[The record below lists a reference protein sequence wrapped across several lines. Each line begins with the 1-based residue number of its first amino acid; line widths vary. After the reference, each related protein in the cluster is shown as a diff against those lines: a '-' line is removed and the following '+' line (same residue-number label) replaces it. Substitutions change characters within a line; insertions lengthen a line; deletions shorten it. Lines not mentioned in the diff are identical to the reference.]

1 MTKFTFSKKPKTK
14 MRWRKIAIIALI
26 VLATL
31 MSAALIGSRIW
42 YDQNLKPLTTQS
54 RIITVEIPLGSSVD
68 DIANL
73 LKKEGVIRNTQAF
86 KIYVRSHE
94 QADSLRAGVYDF
106 NSSFAVAEIVEILV
120 SGQEASELFT
130 IPPGLRLDQ
139 IRARFIKG
147 GYSETETDAALEPTQ
162 YEGHAALVSKPNG
175 DSLEGYLYPE
185 SFQRTSATTA
195 QAIIELS
202 LNEMAKRL
210 TPDRIEA
217 FSRQGLSPHDAII
230 VASII
235 EKEVHLAEDRLVVA
249 QIFLKRL
256 KEGIALGSDVTYE
269 YASAVHGGIAWP
281 GLEDP
286 YNTRLYTGL
295 PPGPIANF
303 DETALEAVAN
313 PADTDYLFFLS
324 GDDDKTYYGKTL
336 AEHDEN
342 IREHCQQKCK

>member
-14 MRWRKIAIIALI
+14 MRWRKIAIIALVI
-26 VLATL
+26 IATL

-42 YDQNLKPLTTQS
+42 YDQNLKPLTTVS
-54 RIITVEIPLGSSVD
+54 RIVTVEVPANSSVD

-86 KIYVRSHE
+86 KIYVRGNE
-94 QADSLRAGVYDF
+94 KADALRFGVYDF
-106 NSSFAVAEIVEILV
+106 DSSFTVPEIVKILV

-139 IRARFIKG
+139 IKARFIKG
-147 GYSETETDAALEPTQ
+147 GYTDAEVEAAFEPTQ
-162 YEGHAALVSKPNG
+162 YEKHPALVSKPKG

-185 SFQRTSATTA
+185 SFHRTSATSA
-195 QAIIELS
+195 KSIVGLALD
-202 LNEMAKRL
+202 EMSKRL
-210 TPDRIEA
+210 TPSRIEA
-217 FSRQGLSPHDAII
+217 FSRQGLSPHEAII
-230 VASII
+230 IASII
-235 EKEVHLAEDRLVVA
+235 EEEVHIAEDRLVVG

-256 KEGIALGSDVTYE
+256 KEGIQLGSDVTYV
-269 YASAVHGGIAWP
+269 YAAAVHGGRAWP

-286 YNTRLYTGL
+286 YNTRLYSGL

-303 DETALEAVAN
+303 DETALDGVSN
-313 PADTDYLFFLS
+313 PATTDYLFFIS
-324 GDDDKTYYGKTL
+324 GDDDKSYYGKTL
-336 AEHDEN
+336 AEHDKN

>member
-1 MTKFTFSKKPKTK
+1 MTKFQLSKKPRGR
-14 MRWRKIAIIALI
+14 MRWRKVAIISLVVI
-26 VLATL
+26 ATL
-31 MSAALIGSRIW
+31 MSAALIGSRVW
-42 YDQNLKPLTTQS
+42 YDQNLGALTSES
-54 RIITVEIPLGSSVD
+54 RIITVDIPLGSSVD
-68 DIANL
+68 NIANL

-86 KIYVRSHE
+86 KIYVRGNE
-94 QADSLRAGVYDF
+94 KADALRFGVYDF
-106 NSSFAVAEIVEILV
+106 DSSLTVPEIVEILV

-139 IRARFIKG
+139 VRARFIKN
-147 GYSETETDAALEPTQ
+147 GYSEVEVDAALEPTQ
-162 YEGHAALVSKPNG
+162 YENHPALVSKPKG

-195 QAIIELS
+195 KAIVGLS
-202 LNEMAKRL
+202 LDEMAKRL

-217 FSRQGLSPHDAII
+217 FSRQGLSPHEAVI

-256 KEGIALGSDVTYE
+256 SEGIQLGSDVTYE
-269 YASAVHGGIAWP
+269 YASAVNGGIAWP

-286 YNTRLYTGL
+286 YNTRLYSGL

-303 DETALEAVAN
+303 DVTALEAVAN

-342 IREHCQQKCK
+342 IREHCQIKCK

>member
-1 MTKFTFSKKPKTK
+1 
-14 MRWRKIAIIALI
+14 MRWRKIAIIGLI
-26 VLATL
+26 VLAFFL
-31 MSAALIGSRIW
+31 SLAFIGARIW
-42 YDQNLKPLTTQS
+42 YDQNLKPLTSSS
-54 RIITVEIPLGSSVD
+54 RIVTVEIPVGSSVER
-68 DIANL
+68 IATL
-73 LKKEGVIRNTQAF
+73 LKDEGVIRNSQVF
-86 KIYVRSHE
+86 EIYVRSHE
-94 QADSLRAGVYDF
+94 RAEALRAGVYDF
-106 NSSFAVAEIVEILV
+106 NSSFTVAEIVEILV

-139 IRARFIKG
+139 VRARFIKG
-147 GYSETETDAALEPTQ
+147 GYTEAETDAALEPTQ

-175 DSLEGYLYPE
+175 DTLEGYLYPE
-185 SFQRTSATTA
+185 SFQRTSVTTA
-195 QAIIELS
+195 KTIVKLS
-202 LNEMAKRL
+202 LDEMAKRL

-217 FSRQGLSPHDAII
+217 FSRQGLSPHEAII
-230 VASII
+230 IASII

-269 YASAVHGGIAWP
+269 YASAVNGGIAWP

-286 YNTRLYTGL
+286 YNTRLYPGL

-336 AEHDEN
+336 AEHDKN
-342 IREHCQQKCK
+342 IRDHCQKKCK

>member
-1 MTKFTFSKKPKTK
+1 
-14 MRWRKIAIIALI
+14 MRWRKIAIIGLI
-26 VLATL
+26 VLAAVA
-31 MSAALIGSRIW
+31 SAALIGSRLW
-42 YDQNLKPLTTQS
+42 YDQNLKPLTSES

-86 KIYVRSHE
+86 KIYVRGNE
-94 QADSLRAGVYDF
+94 KADALRFGVYDF
-106 NSSFAVAEIVEILV
+106 DSSLTVPEIVEILV

-130 IPPGLRLDQ
+130 IAPGLRIDQ
-139 IRARFIKG
+139 VRTRFIKAG
-147 GYSETETDAALEPTQ
+147 FTEAETDAAFEPTQ
-162 YEGHAALVSKPNG
+162 YEDHPALVSKPKG

-185 SFQRTSATTA
+185 SFHRTSATTA
-195 QAIIELS
+195 KEIVRLS

-210 TPDRIEA
+210 TPGRIEA
-217 FSRQGLSPHDAII
+217 FSRQGLSPHEAII

-235 EKEVHLAEDRLVVA
+235 EEEVHLAEDRLVVG

-256 KEGIALGSDVTYE
+256 KEGIQLGSDVTYE
-269 YASAVHGGIAWP
+269 YAAVVNGGIAWP

-286 YNTRLYTGL
+286 YNTRLYSGL

-313 PADTDYLFFLS
+313 PADTEYLFFLS
-324 GDDDKTYYGKTL
+324 GDDDKTYYGTTL
-336 AEHDEN
+336 AEHDKN
-342 IREHCQQKCK
+342 IREHCQKKCK

>member
-1 MTKFTFSKKPKTK
+1 MKFSLGKNNQPKN
-14 MRWRKIAIIALI
+14 RWRKVAIITLVVIA
-26 VLATL
+26 VL
-31 MSAALIGSRIW
+31 MSTALVGSRVW
-42 YDQNLKPLTTQS
+42 YDQNLKPLTIQS
-54 RIITVEIPLGSSVD
+54 RIVTVEIPVGSTVD
-68 DIANL
+68 EIANL
-73 LKKEGVIRNTQAF
+73 LKKEEVIRNTQAF

-94 QADSLRAGVYDF
+94 KADGLRYGVYDF
-106 NSSFAVAEIVEILV
+106 DSSKSIPEIVEILV

-139 IRARFIKG
+139 IKSRFIKAG
-147 GYSETETDAALEPTQ
+147 FSEAEVNEALEPTQ
-162 YEGHAALVSKPNG
+162 YEGHRALVSKPKG

-185 SFQRTSATTA
+185 SFQRTSSTTA
-195 QAIIELS
+195 KSIVGLS
-202 LNEMAKRL
+202 LDEMAKRF

-217 FSRQGLSPHDAII
+217 FSRQGLSPHDAITI
-230 VASII
+230 ASII

-269 YASAVHGGIAWP
+269 YAAAVHGGIAWP

-303 DETALEAVAN
+303 DETALEAVAH

-336 AEHDEN
+336 AEHDQN

>member
-1 MTKFTFSKKPKTK
+1 MKYIFNKSNKPKS
-14 MRWRKIAIIALI
+14 RRHRIAIIVLVVFAS
-26 VLATL
+26 LATTTL
-31 MSAALIGSRIW
+31 VGARIW
-42 YDQNLKPLTTQS
+42 YDQNLKPLTSES
-54 RIITVEIPLGSSVD
+54 RIITVEIPFNSSVSS
-68 DIANL
+68 ISNL
-73 LKKEGVIRNTQAF
+73 LKKEGVIRNTRVF
-86 KIYVRSHE
+86 EIYVRNHGYS
-94 QADSLRAGVYDF
+94 DDLRAGVYDF
-106 NSSFAVAEIVEILV
+106 NSGYSVEKNVEILV
-120 SGQEASELFT
+120 KGQEASELFT

-139 IRARFIKG
+139 VRTRFISAG
-147 GYSETETDAALEPTQ
+147 FSEAEVDAALEPTQ
-162 YEGHAALVSKPNG
+162 YEDHQALVSKPKG

-195 QAIIELS
+195 SSLVRLS
-202 LNEMAKRL
+202 LDEMAKHL
-210 TPDRIEA
+210 TPDRIKA
-217 FSRQGLSPHDAII
+217 FSRLGLSPHDAVTI
-230 VASII
+230 ASII

-269 YASAVHGGIAWP
+269 YAAAVNGGIAWP

-303 DETALEAVAN
+303 DDTALEAVAN

-336 AEHDEN
+336 AEHDQN
-342 IREHCQQKCK
+342 IREHCQLKCK